1 MSQIGSFNNTSNSDS
16 DTVVDFKYAVY
27 PTTYLTIFALSVFG
41 NGLSLYVFLKLY
53 KKKTL
58 VNIFMMN
65 LAISDLLFV
74 WTLPF
79 RASYYLMNSDWIF
92 GDIFCRIVSYSLYVN
107 MYCSIYF
114 LTVLSIVRFVAI
126 VHPFK
131 HLKLITVKYSR
142 IICAVIW
149 GFVMTA
155 SSALLFS
162 GNTSQ
167 KYPKKCLD
175 LQRESIQKL
184 LMMNYVVLIVGFIL
198 PFCTI
203 IFCYVL
209 VIKALLKPRAPKA
222 KIRAS
227 HKKAVSTTIITLFM
241 FLLCFLPYHILRTVY
256 LLKSNDDNLSKLLT
270 EGAVITHCLAAVN
283 SCLDPVLYYFAGENF
298 KERLKSIYKR

>member
-1 MSQIGSFNNTSNSDS
+1 MSQTGSFNNMSDS
-16 DTVVDFKYAVY
+16 DNDTVDDFKYAVY
-27 PTTYLTIFALSVFG
+27 PTIYLTVFALGAFG
-41 NGLSLYVFLKLY
+41 NGLSVYVFLKLY
-53 KKKTL
+53 RKKIS
-58 VNIFMMN
+58 VNVFMLN

-79 RASYYLMNSDWIF
+79 RATYYLMKSHWVF
-92 GDIFCRIVSYSLYVN
+92 GDIFCRIVSFSLYVN

-114 LTVLSIVRFVAI
+114 LTALSIVRFVAI

-131 HLKLITVKYSR
+131 HLKLTAVKYPR

-155 SSALLFS
+155 SSMLLFS
-162 GNTSQ
+162 GNTS
-167 KYPKKCLD
+167 KEYPRRCLD

-184 LMMNYVVLIVGFIL
+184 LTMNYVVLVVGFIL

-203 IFCYVL
+203 ICCYVL
-209 VIKALLKPRAPKA
+209 VIKALLKPRAPKS

-227 HKKAVSTTIITLFM
+227 HKKAVSTTVITLFV

-256 LLKSNDDNLSKLLT
+256 LVRSDKENLSKLLT
-270 EGAVITHCLAAVN
+270 KGAVIVHCLAAVN